1 MSAVAWTIG
10 AVPEPASLDNV
21 PLAIPSLMAVLT
33 ANPTIPPEAGINA
46 NAFGYRLKQVDFDG
60 SYSFSEEIRVSNLVP
75 AEYSL
80 EQNYPN
86 PFNPLTE
93 INFSLPQT
101 TNVTLKV
108 YDVMGSEV
116 ATLLEDQM
124 EAGKH
129 SVIFNA
135 ANISSG
141 VYYYTIVTEKF
152 IQTKKM
158 LLLK

>member
-1 MSAVAWTIG
+1 M
-10 AVPEPASLDNV
+10 E
-21 PLAIPSLMAVLT
+21 
-33 ANPTIPPEAGINA
+33 
-46 NAFGYRLKQVDFDG
+46 YRLKQIDFDG

-86 PFNPLTE
+86 PFNPSTE
-93 INFSLPQT
+93 IKFSVPQT

-108 YDVMGSEV
+108 FDVMGREV
-116 ATLLEDQM
+116 ATLIDEQM

-129 SVIFNA
+129 SVVFDA
-135 ANISSG
+135 ANLSSG
-141 VYYYTIVTEKF
+141 VYYYTIITENF